1 MFSENDFQLWCRSL
15 NLSEQTR
22 ELINQMRNSDPSR
35 RVRSMAGNVSGFY
48 PSRKMKRTIQ
58 FESHRNEL
66 AAILEMEHDPDVCEF
81 YDQPNSIQL
90 HYRTEKGKAISV
102 LHTPDYFVIRQASAG
117 WVECKTEEQ
126 LLKLAES
133 QPNRFQYDEI
143 DKLWRCPPGE
153 GYAAA
158 LPRRLP
164 PCSPSPVF
172 GAVTAIVMM
181 ISGVK

>member
-1 MFSENDFQLWCRSL
+1 MFSKNDFQLWCQSL
-15 NLSEQTR
+15 NLPEQTR
-22 ELINQMRNSDPSR
+22 ALINQIRNSDPSR

-66 AAILEMEHDPDVCEF
+66 AAILEMEHDPDVYEF

-117 WVECKTEEQ
+117 WIECKTEEQ

-133 QPNRFQYDEI
+133 
-143 DKLWRCPPGE
+143 
-153 GYAAA
+153 
-158 LPRRLP
+158 
-164 PCSPSPVF
+164 
-172 GAVTAIVMM
+172 
-181 ISGVK
+181 ISDR